1 MATNFPNQVDTF
13 PTMLDITA
21 DDAEL
26 VKQSPDAM
34 EAGSYDVAQPILA
47 QIPNNQ
53 QKIISAGLMNDVLDG
68 LTATE
73 QYLDDRYSQAY
84 IVSETKTTFQ
94 QATDFWFHVTG
105 AAAI

>member
-13 PTMLDITA
+13 PTMLDITP
-21 DDAEL
+21 DDAAL
-26 VKQSPDAM
+26 VKQYQDAM
-34 EAGSYDVAQPILA
+34 EAGSYDVAQQALA

-73 QYLDDRYSQAY
+73 QYFGDRYSPAY
-84 IVSETKTTFQ
+84 IVSETQPTFQ

-105 AAAI
+105 AATV

>member
-1 MATNFPNQVDTF
+1 MATKFPSQVDTF
-13 PTMLDITA
+13 PTMLDITS

-26 VKQSPDAM
+26 VKQYQDAM
-34 EAGSYDVAQPILA
+34 AAGSYDVAQQALT
-47 QIPNNQ
+47 QIPNGQ

-73 QYLDDRYSQAY
+73 QYFGDRYSPAY
-84 IVSETKTTFQ
+84 IVSETQPTFQ

-105 AAAI
+105 AAII

>member
-21 DDAEL
+21 EDAEL
-26 VKQSPDAM
+26 IKQYQDAM
-34 EAGSYDVAQPILA
+34 EAGSYDVAQQALA

-73 QYLDDRYSQAY
+73 QYFGDRYSPAY
-84 IVSETKTTFQ
+84 IVSETQPTFQ

-105 AAAI
+105 TVEL

>member
-21 DDAEL
+21 DDAAL
-26 VKQSPDAM
+26 VKQYQDAM
-34 EAGSYDVAQPILA
+34 EAGSYDVAQQALA
-47 QIPNNQ
+47 QIPNGQ

-73 QYLDDRYSQAY
+73 QYCGDRYSPAY
-84 IVSETKTTFQ
+84 IVSETQPTFQ

-105 AAAI
+105 VATV

>member
-13 PTMLDITA
+13 STMLDITA
-21 DDAEL
+21 DDAAL
-26 VKQSPDAM
+26 VKQYQDAM
-34 EAGSYDVAQPILA
+34 EAGSYDVAQQALA

-73 QYLDDRYSQAY
+73 QYFGDRYSLLILYLRRNQHF
-84 IVSETKTTFQ
+84 STLRTSGFM
-94 QATDFWFHVTG
+94 
-105 AAAI
+105 

>member
-26 VKQSPDAM
+26 VKQYQDAM
-34 EAGSYDVAQPILA
+34 EAGSYDVAQQVLA

-73 QYLDDRYSQAY
+73 QYFGDRYSPAY
-84 IVSETKTTFQ
+84 IVSEMQTSFL

-105 AAAI
+105 AASI

>member
-13 PTMLDITA
+13 PTMLDITV
-21 DDAEL
+21 DDVAL
-26 VKQSPDAM
+26 VKQYQDAM
-34 EAGSYDVAQPILA
+34 EAGSYDVAQQALA

-73 QYLDDRYSQAY
+73 QYFGDRYSPAD
-84 IVSETKTTFQ
+84 IVSETQPTFQ

-105 AAAI
+105 AATV